1 MQSKKIFLS
10 LLLIASTIAFSACN
24 KSTAKAEASATE
36 PIAETST
43 ASTEPITE
51 TATTSTEEAETA
63 YTRAERTM
71 QVSDALS
78 ELCKSTEFKN
88 ADEGKKA
95 ELALK
100 VLKDFEIKGILKK
113 DSIIYYKESR
123 QIGFEY
129 IDGIHSAFMLYSHDS
144 RYN

>member
-10 LLLIASTIAFSACN
+10 LLLIASTIALSACN
-24 KSTAKAEASATE
+24 QSTAKAEASATE

-43 ASTEPITE
+43 AL
-51 TATTSTEEAETA
+51 TEEAETA

-100 VLKDFEIKGILKK
+100 VLKDFESKGILKK